1 MDVELRV
8 DGGADEVRDL
18 HRALA
23 ADPDL
28 RGRVR
33 LRHRPPEPGALGPV
47 AEAVEVALAPGGAL
61 TVVAGAVLVWL
72 RRRRGTVKV
81 RVTRGEDTVE
91 VYADQVRG
99 LDAPAVKELTAQ
111 IVSSLDRKGESAP

>member
-8 DGGADEVRDL
+8 DGDADELRSL
-18 HRALA
+18 YRALA

-33 LRHRPPEPGALGPV
+33 LHHRPPEAGTLGPV
-47 AEAVEVALAPGGAL
+47 AEVVEVALAPGGAL
-61 TVVAGAVLVWL
+61 TVVAGAVLVWM

-81 RVTRGEDTVE
+81 RVTRGRT
-91 VYADQVRG
+91 RW
-99 LDAPAVKELTAQ
+99 
-111 IVSSLDRKGESAP
+111 R